1 MKCIKVIQQRVNL
14 IMSLTKLQM
23 QKMVNVCC
31 PLGCSDNRAIQE
43 QLPGSSW
50 ANLKPKLTKKIKQT
64 AEDKLIKNSPNS
76 CVPGSCVK
84 FKLTLSKTK

>member
-1 MKCIKVIQQRVNL
+1 
-14 IMSLTKLQM
+14 M

-64 AEDKLIKNSPNS
+64 AEDKLIKTVRIAVVLALVLN
-76 CVPGSCVK
+76 
-84 FKLTLSKTK
+84 LSLLWAKQNKTKQDKC